1 VVDAETVESLKS
13 KNQAIEGKL
22 YLNSIKRM
30 IDEDL
35 LHF

>member
-1 VVDAETVESLKS
+1 VVDAETVES